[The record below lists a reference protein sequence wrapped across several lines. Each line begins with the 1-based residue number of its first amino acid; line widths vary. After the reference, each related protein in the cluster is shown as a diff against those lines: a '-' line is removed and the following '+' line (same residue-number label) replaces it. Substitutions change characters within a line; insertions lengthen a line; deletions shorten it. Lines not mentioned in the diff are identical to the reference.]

1 MRSPERALN
10 IALRPHISTTTC
22 EVYSRAMRRQL
33 RARRCVAVFAAA
45 LLVSGCLHRYTPPES
60 PMPPNTILL
69 SQMMS
74 ELSAQPGFRE
84 AVLRAIEG
92 DAGDKRGPALLT
104 PALAT
109 ELRKRIL
116 GKDWEALDRFPGW
129 TMRAINPTVRVVTR
143 VAKKKAA
150 ENPSAGNPAASA
162 GASQTQ
168 NFLDLGPYAL
178 DQEQTASFDEPST
191 LPPFTTDGIVTRL
204 GPNT

>member
-1 MRSPERALN
+1 MHSTARAVN
-10 IALRPHISTTTC
+10 RIALEPHVSVTTRG
-22 EVYSRAMRRQL
+22 VYSRAMRRQF
-33 RARRCVAVFAAA
+33 RAGRFVAVFAAT

-92 DAGDKRGPALLT
+92 DAGGKRGPALLT

-109 ELRKRIL
+109 ELRRRIL
-116 GKDWEALDRFPGW
+116 GEDWEGLDRFPGW

-150 ENPSAGNPAASA
+150 ENPSASNPGASA
-162 GASQTQ
+162 GASQTR

-178 DQEQTASFDEPST
+178 DQEQTVSFDEPST
-191 LPPFTTDGIVTRL
+191 LPP
-204 GPNT
+204 